1 MTSNYTF
8 GIEEEFF
15 VVDAMTL
22 NSTVSMPATLLGR
35 CQARLGDRVG
45 LELLQSQLEV
55 RTAPHT
61 EAAAALAEL
70 QTLRAGAGAAA
81 AEHGLGLLAA
91 GTHPF
96 ADWQVQRH
104 SERSRYRTVMNE
116 LRMLGHRNLL
126 CGLHV
131 HVEVPDP
138 ESRVPIMTRM
148 LPFLPL
154 FLALSTSS
162 PFWTGRTTGMLGYRL
177 AAYDELPRTG
187 MPPAFAD
194 QAEYDRFVAQMTGA
208 GLIPDAS
215 YLWWAIRPSTK
226 YPTLELRI
234 ADSCTNAADAVAIA
248 VLYRLLVRRLD
259 RRLDFA
265 PPVDAVARSLAEEC
279 RWRVQRDGLDAR
291 VVDPCSGRATTA
303 REAIERLVKALAP
316 DARALGHAADLARIR
331 TILDFGTSAHRQL
344 EIYDTARESGMSRLE
359 ALRSVATWLKRTTTE
374 SADDGLAADFATTGA
389 QFSGHGMLS
398 MSGTIN

>member
-15 VVDAMTL
+15 VVDATTL

-35 CQARLGDRVG
+35 CQDRLGDRVA
-45 LELLQSQLEV
+45 LELLQSQLEI
-55 RTAPHT
+55 RTSPHT
-61 EAAAALAEL
+61 EAGAALDEL
-70 QTLRAGAGAAA
+70 EFLRAGASAAA
-81 AEHGLGLLAA
+81 TEHGLAIIAA

-131 HVEVPDP
+131 HVGLPDP
-138 ESRVPIMTRM
+138 DRRVPIMTRM

-154 FLALSTSS
+154 LLALSTSS
-162 PFWTGRTTGMLGYRL
+162 PFWTGRATGMLGYRM

-187 MPPAFAD
+187 MPPILAD
-194 QAEYDRFVAQMTGA
+194 QADYDRYVAQMTGA

-215 YLWWAIRPSTK
+215 YLWWAIRPSAK
-226 YPTLELRI
+226 YPTLELRVT
-234 ADSCTNAADAVAIA
+234 DSCTSATDALAIA
-248 VLYRLLVRRLD
+248 VLYRLLVHRLD
-259 RRLDFA
+259 RQLDFA
-265 PPVDAVARSLAEEC
+265 PPVDAIGRSVAEEC

-291 VVDPCSGRATTA
+291 VVDPCNGRATTA

-316 DARALGHAADLARIR
+316 DARVLGHGADLARIR
-331 TILDFGTSAHRQL
+331 AILDFGTSAHRQL

-374 SADDGLAADFATTGA
+374 TEVDALTADFTAVGGPFA
-389 QFSGHGMLS
+389 GHRLPP